1 MRDNCPL
8 FDVERYIAQSID
20 ACDDKDNLDLGLKM
34 IRNLAKSIKYV
45 HSLENNSVILRFE
58 R

>member
-20 ACDDKDNLDLGLKM
+20 ASDDKGNLDLGLKM
-34 IRNLAKSIKYV
+34 IRNLAENIKYV